1 MNTLRSLLSSPLW
14 QGIQGI
20 LAIIAL
26 IVSILLSLPGTRR
39 FLKEHAGVTPD
50 SRVAKIPW
58 TWIFMALGVAA
69 GVSIAFSYQDLYR
82 GLSVALGAVSVGL
95 AIKWLK
101 SRHSAIQASSE
112 FNTKLNQASSELS
125 DALENKERMLK
136 ILRRFDS
143 LEQTRTD
150 FQLIK
155 KTMTHTID
163 ANGDGTL
170 TEEVSIVPTGTSY
183 VYFYFLSHSVVK
195 DSIPRRIEASA
206 QSLTNNV
213 KLEILELERSD
224 KGVIYGI
231 VLDPPSTAAMP
242 QTIEIQVARPAIW
255 KDLLKDGAD
264 EGYFKL
270 TYPTKFV
277 QLKIVAPPGK
287 TWKAIARIPAVGD
300 SKLEPADNP
309 SQIVWEIDK
318 PSVREYK
325 YKVFI

>member
-1 MNTLRSLLSSPLW
+1 MDTIRSLLSSPLW
-14 QGIQGI
+14 QGIQGF

-26 IVSILLSLPGTRR
+26 IVSILLSLPGTQR
-39 FLKEHAGVTPD
+39 FLGKYAGVKSA
-50 SRVAKIPW
+50 SRVAQIPW

-69 GVSIAFSYQDLYR
+69 GVSIAFSYQDVYR
-82 GLSVALGAVSVGL
+82 GLSVALGALSVGL

-101 SRHSAIQASSE
+101 SRHAVTQASSE
-112 FNTKLNQASSELS
+112 FSGKLNQASAELR

-136 ILRRFDS
+136 ILRRFDN

-170 TEEVSIVPTGTSY
+170 KEEVSIVPTGTSY
-183 VYFYFLSHSVVK
+183 VYFYFLSQSVVK
-195 DSIPRRIEASA
+195 DPTQPRIEASA

-231 VLDPPSTAAMP
+231 VLDPPSTAAIP
-242 QTIEIQVARPAIW
+242 QTIEIQVSRPAIW
-255 KDLLKDGAD
+255 KELVRSGAD

-270 TYPTKFV
+270 TYPTKSV
-277 QLKIVAPPGK
+277 QLKIQAPPGK
-287 TWKAIARIPAVGD
+287 TWKAIDCIPLVGV
-300 SKLEPADNP
+300 SKLEPVGHP
-309 SQIVWEIDK
+309 SQIVWQIDN
-318 PSVREYK
+318 PTAREYK